1 MCLTPRDNMHNW
13 WKEVQQMENTKIMQ
27 DFIPSQEF
35 KRVAAYCRVSTNSD
49 EQLKS
54 LAAQREHY

>member
-1 MCLTPRDNMHNW
+1 
-13 WKEVQQMENTKIMQ
+13 MENTKIMQ

-54 LAAQREHY
+54 LAAQR